1 MKTEVKTS
9 IEGLEVGMYVSRLDR
24 PWIKTPFALQGLD
37 IKSAADIEKLRK
49 YCNYVF
55 VDVEKGS
62 SPDPRFWVLREGPRN
77 YSQPKSNTCQ
87 TTSEKTRRGYD
98 DFTHLRK
105 TNYSTTA
112 RFESELETAKDIYKD
127 IKDDLKQVL
136 SDLKR
141 GRDLDVE
148 TVKKGISV
156 MTESII
162 RNPTAM
168 MWVIS
173 LRKADDY
180 TYSRSLGTSVWC
192 ATFGRHLG
200 LEMSSLEAL
209 ALGGLLLD
217 IGKSMLPKEL
227 LQISGT
233 LSTEQ
238 KQQMDTH
245 VDLGVKILADSQNA
259 PSGERI
265 PLEVLKMVAT
275 HHERAD
281 GSGYPQGLENNEIP
295 LFGRIAG
302 IVDSYDAMNSQ
313 QPFVNGRPMA
323 PHEAITELYELRD
336 SKYQTE
342 LIEQFIQAVGL
353 YPTGSL
359 VELSTGEVGA
369 VVAVNGLR
377 RLRPSVVLLLD
388 KNKEPLPE
396 FVQMDLSQMSENIT
410 VSHGLKSGAY
420 GIDMNQLFL

>member
-9 IEGLEVGMYVSRLDR
+9 VEGLEVGMYVSRLDR
-24 PWIKTPFALQGLD
+24 PWIKTPFALQGLN
-37 IKSAADIEKLRK
+37 IKSPDDIDKLRK
-49 YCNYVF
+49 YCNYVY

-62 SPDPRFWVLREGPRN
+62 SPEPRFWVLREGPRN
-77 YSQPKSNTCQ
+77 YRQPLSDTGQTKSAPTRQ
-87 TTSEKTRRGYD
+87 GFDDYSHLKKTSYTT
-98 DFTHLRK
+98 
-105 TNYSTTA
+105 TT
-112 RFESELETAKDIYKD
+112 RFEPELETAKDIYRD
-127 IKDDLKQVL
+127 INDDLKQVL
-136 SDLKR
+136 SDLER
-141 GRDLDVE
+141 GRDLDIE

-162 RNPTAM
+162 RNPSAM
-168 MWVIS
+168 TWVIS

-180 TYSRSLGTSVWC
+180 TYSRSLGASVWC

-200 LEMSSLEAL
+200 LEKSSLEAL

-217 IGKSMLPKEL
+217 IGKSLLPREL
-227 LQISGT
+227 LQMCGPMSP
-233 LSTEQ
+233 EQ

-245 VDLGVKILADSQNA
+245 VDLGLKILADSQNA
-259 PSGERI
+259 PSARKI

-281 GSGYPQGLENNEIP
+281 GSGYPQSLENNETP

-302 IVDSYDAMNSQ
+302 IADSYDAMTSQ
-313 QPFVNGRPMA
+313 CPYIEGRPMA

-336 SKYQTE
+336 KKYQTE

-359 VELSTGEVGA
+359 VELNTGEVGA

-377 RLRPSVVLLLD
+377 RLRPSVILLLD
-388 KNKEPLPE
+388 KDKQPLPE
-396 FVQMDLSQMSENIT
+396 FVTVDLSQMSEEIT